1 MIGALGLV
9 LVAGLLFITEHFFLS
24 MFAFSIALL
33 LYTTGTDIVKIAV
46 AVMTAMFSTKH
57 LTEEAALIGETS
69 ALFKDALLPRDED
82 DAEDE
87 SPARSAAEMTINVP
101 SNPLIDELAEAARL
115 KQKDRLE
122 YVAHSYY
129 FDCHEVYEF
138 SRLNL
143 MFTSE
148 AMPYMGLVGTVLG
161 LIMMFDGLGA
171 SVNVEALTPQ
181 LAIAL
186 KTTLYGALF
195 GAGYKVLASR
205 FDQRM
210 HRLDYEYDD
219 LLHSLDLIQKN
230 EMKIEVEVES

>member
-1 MIGALGLV
+1 MILV
-9 LVAGLLFITEHFFLS
+9 SGLLFITEHFFLS
-24 MFAFSIALL
+24 MFACSIGLL

-46 AVMTAMFSTKH
+46 SVTTAMFSTKH

-69 ALFKDALLPRDED
+69 SLFKEALIGDGTDEG
-82 DAEDE
+82 DE
-87 SPARSAAEMTINVP
+87 GEAKSSGDLQSIVLP
-101 SNPLIDELAEAARL
+101 SNPLVDDLCRAAGS

-148 AMPYMGLVGTVLG
+148 AMPYIGLVGTVLG

-195 GAGYKVLASR
+195 GAGYKVLAAR

-219 LLHSLDLIQKN
+219 LLHALDLVQKN
-230 EMKIEVEVES
+230 NVKIEVES